1 MGEPPVFKDK
11 ISTIF
16 FFSQG
21 VGDTGT
27 GGAGSR
33 AMGKHSFFAFR
44 LVVVRLWESMFS
56 QQWSASCEIRPYSSW
71 RFDCEKA
78 GHSI

>member
-11 ISTIF
+11 IYKKSY

-27 GGAGSR
+27 GGAERR
-33 AMGKHSFFAFR
+33 AMGTLFFSSFLSLHSVR
-44 LVVVRLWESMFS
+44 LV
-56 QQWSASCEIRPYSSW
+56 
-71 RFDCEKA
+71 
-78 GHSI
+78 